1 MKFTDSR
8 SSLFNSGLESFY
20 GRVSRTLSAAG
31 AGLRHAG
38 KWYFKDGASGR
49 CLLSGNGMQMVLE
62 SPVDEGGGR
71 HRFDSSAPQ
80 RRRDPLRMFETSDS
94 MSGVSVVG
102 SDNLLRDLSLDQP
115 LDLSPV
121 RRRQRD
127 KALVLLQDEALLEA
141 AYSFSVV
148 PLSGCAEEGALRVG
162 VETLPVPT
170 NCLKQRHQVAL
181 GCGACTL
188 GPLLGVRVRQ
198 LLIEKRGALAL
209 ALEALGNEI
218 LSSLGQRMHAELEAV
233 VRNRGLILG
242 QRLAYN
248 DSELDRASRAA
259 VLGLVRAGEIGI
271 ALHGDNLRH
280 PHHSTILLCAV
291 GRKWRRLSLSR
302 YRD

>member
-20 GRVSRTLSAAG
+20 GRVSRTLSAAA

-38 KWYFKDGASGR
+38 KWYFKDGAGGR

-62 SPVDEGGGR
+62 CPVDEGR
-71 HRFDSSAPQ
+71 HWFDSSDPQ
-80 RRRDPLRMFETSDS
+80 RRGDPLRMFETSDS
-94 MSGVSVVG
+94 VSGVSVVG
-102 SDNLLRDLSLDQP
+102 SDNLLRDLSLNQP

-127 KALVLLQDEALLEA
+127 KALALLQDEALLEA

-148 PLSGCAEEGALRVG
+148 PLSGCAGEGGLRVG
-162 VETLPVPT
+162 VETLRVPT

-188 GPLLGVRVRQ
+188 GPLFAVRVRQ
-198 LLIEKRGALAL
+198 LFAEKRGALAL

-218 LSSLGQRMHAELEAV
+218 LSSLGQRMHAELGAV

-242 QRLAYN
+242 QRLAFN

-259 VLGLVRAGEIGI
+259 VLRLVRAGEIGI
-271 ALHGDNLRH
+271 TLHGHNLRQTH
-280 PHHSTILLCAV
+280 YSTILLCAV
-291 GRKWRRLSLSR
+291 GRKRPRLSLSR